1 MGSWGRINL
10 VLERV
15 LSFVEYADLLKWH
28 PNAYLPQIVIRI
40 SNGWTQIQTRLV
52 ELQLL
57 ILHDSSSDSPVKWF
71 CDWKWFSIINF

>member
-1 MGSWGRINL
+1 VPHDLILPLGHNASMSWRYPPYFSGVLKQVMGSWGRINL

-40 SNGWTQIQTRLV
+40 SNG
-52 ELQLL
+52 
-57 ILHDSSSDSPVKWF
+57 
-71 CDWKWFSIINF
+71 